1 MEQVSTTERRH
12 IDNTTGDEVA
22 KCFVYTPTY
31 TPEAQLQA
39 LEHIAQ
45 ALERVATILIAWDN
59 GARPLSVRV
68 SNLKYF

>member
-1 MEQVSTTERRH
+1 MITHRQEKYSTPEPGEA
-12 IDNTTGDEVA
+12 TGQ
-22 KCFVYTPTY
+22 VYTPTY